1 MKQFD
6 KKIIRKNT
14 NCTKYDFMK
23 NYFGTNDLQPL
34 WIADMDFATPKV
46 ITKAMQKRLKHPIYA
61 YTKPNDKFYK
71 SIINWMRIQHNYK
84 IKKEDILTSTS
95 VVASLSACIEAFSNI
110 GDEIIVQPPIYP
122 PFFSVVTKNNRK
134 LVSNPLK
141 KINNEYFI
149 DFKDLKNKITKKTKI
164 LLLCSPHNPS
174 GRVWDKKELKKLVK
188 ICKKNNII
196 IVSDEIHADLVFKKK
211 HIPIAKISKDA
222 ANITITLN
230 SCGKSFNLPGITMS
244 YVIAQNKILREKLQN
259 ILTARVLHE
268 TNIFIN
274 EIYNSAYSKKGKKWL
289 NKLVKYL
296 QKNKKLTQ
304 KHFRNTKIKVS
315 KTQATY
321 LILLDFTNINLPH
334 KQIRNKLIN
343 EAKVALNDGV
353 SFGKDGYKHFRLNI
367 ATNKKELKK
376 ALNKISDTFIST

>member
-149 DFKDLKNKITKKTKI
+149 DFKDLKKKITKKTKI